1 MIMRKLSLIAIS
13 GIIAVFGYLPLAN
26 AGNSAWLPA
35 PGGGSVSLSLIYQSA
50 EEYWSGSSKAP
61 NGGALGDGNNLTQG
75 TATIQVKYG
84 LMDSVALDLAV
95 GASRASKVG
104 TGPKKSDDENGITD
118 VKAGVTVRLVDEAV
132 TQSAP
137 SIAVRIGGIV
147 GGNYDTGYINSIGD
161 GGDGVEFSGIVG
173 RFLSDN
179 FAVSGEL
186 GYRFLNQDIPD
197 VIFADVTGTLIL
209 ADMFG
214 VSFNYTMENARDA
227 IDLGG
232 TGFGIEGVPNR
243 KRFWL
248 VEEDFHAIGSTL
260 TFLTGDSTSISGSYA
275 RVIAGRNTGEF
286 NIFAV
291 SLGYS
296 F

>member
-13 GIIAVFGYLPLAN
+13 GLIAVFGYLPLAN

-35 PGGGSVSLSLIYQSA
+35 PGGGSVSLSLIYQNA
-50 EEYWSGSSKAP
+50 EKYWSGSKAAP
-61 NGGALGDGNNLTQG
+61 NGGALGDGNHLIQK
-75 TATIQVKYG
+75 TATVQVKYG
-84 LMDSVALDLAV
+84 LMDSLALDLAV
-95 GASRASKVG
+95 GGSQASKVG
-104 TGPKKSDDENGITD
+104 TGPKESDDESGITD
-118 VKAGVTVRLVDEAV
+118 VKAGVTLRLVDEAV

-137 SIAVRIGGIV
+137 SIAVRLGGIKA
-147 GGNYDTGYINSIGD
+147 GSYDTGYINSIGD
-161 GGDGVEFSGIVG
+161 GGDGVEVSGIVG

-186 GYRFLNQDIPD
+186 GYRLLNKDIPD
-197 VIFADVTGTLIL
+197 VVFANVTGSLIL

-214 VSFNYTMENARDA
+214 VSLNYTMENATDG

-232 TGFGIEGVPNR
+232 TGFNIDGVPNR

-248 VEEDFHAIGSTL
+248 VEEDIHTIGSTL
-260 TFLTGDSTSISGSYA
+260 TFLVSDSASISGSYA
-275 RVIAGRNTGEF
+275 RVISGRNTAEF